1 MPTVSLEPSDE
12 PALPVSA
19 ASSELGASPMV
30 GSLIPPQ
37 TALDCL
43 SDVADVYQPMLL
55 SYQGVLVGQTKV
67 DHPRQGH

>member
-1 MPTVSLEPSDE
+1 
-12 PALPVSA
+12 
-19 ASSELGASPMV
+19 MV